1 MEAVFG
7 LIILFFIYFLP
18 TFVACSRKHKS
29 RGGIFITNLVFGWS
43 IIGWLI
49 ALIWSAS
56 SAQQNTIIIQQVK

>member
-7 LIILFFIYFLP
+7 LIILIFIYFLP
-18 TFVACSRKHKS
+18 TLVACSRKHKS

-56 SAQQNTIIIQQVK
+56 NAQQNTIIIQQVK

>member
-7 LIILFFIYFLP
+7 LFIIIAIYFLP

-56 SAQQNTIIIQQVK
+56 NAQQNTIIIQQVK